1 MFPSF
6 LYRLVPVISIPSA
19 SVSFNKNRST
29 YFALSCFPVF
39 PLLHYALL
47 NYTIFLHSLIDNL
60 PCVRKRKQEV
70 QSMNQTQ
77 ISVNHRQIGYRIKE
91 VRDQNHISQAQLAEM
106 TDLSV
111 SYISHIENAKRKASL
126 ESVIRIVN
134 ALGITVDELLAGVQM
149 NNPAAYQTD
158 IDMLMENCS
167 ENEKRFI
174 YELIKASLETMHK
187 NGWELASSDRH
198 R

>member
-1 MFPSF
+1 
-6 LYRLVPVISIPSA
+6 
-19 SVSFNKNRST
+19 
-29 YFALSCFPVF
+29 
-39 PLLHYALL
+39 
-47 NYTIFLHSLIDNL
+47 
-60 PCVRKRKQEV
+60 
-70 QSMNQTQ
+70 MNQTQ

-91 VRDQNHISQAQLAEM
+91 VREQNHISQAQLAEM

-158 IDMLMENCS
+158 IDMLMEDCS
-167 ENEKRFI
+167 KNEKRFI
-174 YELIKASLETMHK
+174 YELIKASLETMHN